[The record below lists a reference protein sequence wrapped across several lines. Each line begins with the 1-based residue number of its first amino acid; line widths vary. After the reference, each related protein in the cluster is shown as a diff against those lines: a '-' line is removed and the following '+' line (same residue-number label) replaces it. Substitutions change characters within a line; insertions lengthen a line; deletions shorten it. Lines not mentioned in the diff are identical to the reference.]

1 VEAQVNYVGRF
12 APSPTGALHFGS
24 VVAALAS
31 YLDAR
36 HHHGKWLLR
45 IEDLDPPRE
54 QPEAPGLII
63 EQLKHM
69 GFRWDGEVSYQS
81 QHLSKY
87 DDYLNQLQR
96 AGKLF
101 PCTCSRKSFDKVY
114 PGTCRN
120 RDRPDGDP
128 FAIRLQVIDAQVS
141 FDDLILGPQTFDL
154 ENDIGDFV
162 LKRKD
167 GLFAYQ
173 LAVVAD
179 DHDQHI
185 THIIRGAD
193 LLDST
198 PRQSYLA
205 QCLNFE
211 TPQFGHIPVMVD
223 SSGHKLSK
231 QAHARPIALDESNHI
246 LKLALQVLGQP
257 APDESDNRVLLESA
271 ALQWSLGR
279 IPSQLSIP
287 SPVL

>member
-1 VEAQVNYVGRF
+1 MEAQVNYVGRF

-101 PCTCSRKSFDKVY
+101 PLLPAVERASTRCIPALAAIGIVLMEIRSLSDYKSSTLKFHSTILSSV
-114 PGTCRN
+114 R
-120 RDRPDGDP
+120 RP
-128 FAIRLQVIDAQVS
+128 
-141 FDDLILGPQTFDL
+141 LISKMTLG
-154 ENDIGDFV
+154 I
-162 LKRKD
+162 
-167 GLFAYQ
+167 LF
-173 LAVVAD
+173 
-179 DHDQHI
+179 
-185 THIIRGAD
+185 
-193 LLDST
+193 
-198 PRQSYLA
+198 
-205 QCLNFE
+205 
-211 TPQFGHIPVMVD
+211 
-223 SSGHKLSK
+223 
-231 QAHARPIALDESNHI
+231 
-246 LKLALQVLGQP
+246 
-257 APDESDNRVLLESA
+257 
-271 ALQWSLGR
+271 
-279 IPSQLSIP
+279 
-287 SPVL
+287 